1 MSNPLHTL
9 NVAAGAETLPLQ
21 LLRPLDSSNPASTPA
36 RLSGPEQRLSVTPD
50 PDVGDASLLPPSQLL
65 IGKDGVTR
73 SIWPVHLAGW
83 LALGWRLDW
92 PQSPGLSTGPAPG
105 QQADGP
111 SVAPVIKALLGGPF
125 HARAEKPYRAVL
137 QGSGFTPEMGLKIT
151 ASTGETLS
159 PTELTYANATEMAL
173 SLDSRLLQV
182 ACHLTLVAA
191 IGSLA
196 SLPFQVQLLEP
207 ADAPVPATPADLD
220 GMTKAELLA
229 FARKTYGQKLDSSLS
244 KAEVLAAAKALGRD
258 PEAEAAAGS
267 VIALDGAQAGLGQD
281 QDPQP
286 GWLLGDS
293 PEEEEIEA
301 VPGVPTDLLI

>member
-1 MSNPLHTL
+1 MEPTSPPWL
-9 NVAAGAETLPLQ
+9 APEAPESQPEGM
-21 LLRPLDSSNPASTPA
+21 LRIS
-36 RLSGPEQRLSVTPD
+36 
-50 PDVGDASLLPPSQLL
+50 
-65 IGKDGVTR
+65 DGQSFQV
-73 SIWPVHLAGW
+73 IWPVHLAGW

-92 PQSPGLSTGPAPG
+92 PQPAGAGPALP
-105 QQADGP
+105 QEANGP

-137 QGSGFTPEMGLKIT
+137 QGSGFTPDMGLKIT
-151 ASTGETLS
+151 ASTGETIS
-159 PTELTYANATEMAL
+159 PSELTYANATEMGL

-220 GMTKAELLA
+220 SMTKAELLA

-244 KAEVLAAAKALGRD
+244 KAEVLAAAKALGRGPE
-258 PEAEAAAGS
+258 PEAAPES
-267 VIALDGAQAGLGQD
+267 VIALDGAQAGLGREP
-281 QDPQP
+281 DPQP
-286 GWLLGDS
+286 GWLLGDDQEAQE
-293 PEEEEIEA
+293 PE
-301 VPGVPTDLLI
+301 VLPGVPTDLLI

>member
-1 MSNPLHTL
+1 MEPTSPPWLAPE
-9 NVAAGAETLPLQ
+9 VPEGQPEGM
-21 LLRPLDSSNPASTPA
+21 LRIS
-36 RLSGPEQRLSVTPD
+36 
-50 PDVGDASLLPPSQLL
+50 
-65 IGKDGVTR
+65 DGQSFQV
-73 SIWPVHLAGW
+73 IWPVHLAGW

-92 PQSPGLSTGPAPG
+92 PQPAGAGPAPG
-105 QQADGP
+105 QEADCP

-137 QGSGFTPEMGLKIT
+137 QGSGFVPAMTVTIT
-151 ASTGETLS
+151 ASTGELVP
-159 PTELTYANATEMAL
+159 PTDLTYTNATEMGF

-207 ADAPVPATPADLD
+207 ADAPVPASPADLD

-244 KAEVLAAAKALGRD
+244 KAELLAAAKALGRD

-281 QDPQP
+281 PQP
-286 GWLLGDS
+286 GWLLGDQDA
-293 PEEEEIEA
+293 EEPEA

>member
-1 MSNPLHTL
+1 M
-9 NVAAGAETLPLQ
+9 
-21 LLRPLDSSNPASTPA
+21 LRISD
-36 RLSGPEQRLSVTPD
+36 
-50 PDVGDASLLPPSQLL
+50 
-65 IGKDGVTR
+65 GKSFQV
-73 SIWPVHLAGW
+73 IWPVHLAGW

-92 PQSPGLSTGPAPG
+92 PQPAGDSHAPGLEAGGPL
-105 QQADGP
+105 
-111 SVAPVIKALLGGPF
+111 VAPVITALLGGPF

-137 QGSGFTPEMGLKIT
+137 QGSGFSAEMDLKIT
-151 ASTGETLS
+151 ASSGETIS
-159 PTELTYANATEMAL
+159 PTDLTYANATEMAL
-173 SLDSRLLQV
+173 SLDFRLLQV

-207 ADAPVPATPADLD
+207 ADAPTPAAPADLD

-244 KAEVLAAAKALGRD
+244 KAEVLAAAKALGRA

-267 VIALDGAQAGLGQD
+267 VIALDGAQAGQGQNPE
-281 QDPQP
+281 PQP
-286 GWLLGDS
+286 GWLLGDDQEA
-293 PEEEEIEA
+293 EEPEA

>member
-1 MSNPLHTL
+1 M
-9 NVAAGAETLPLQ
+9 
-21 LLRPLDSSNPASTPA
+21 LRIS
-36 RLSGPEQRLSVTPD
+36 
-50 PDVGDASLLPPSQLL
+50 
-65 IGKDGVTR
+65 DGQSFQV
-73 SIWPVHLAGW
+73 IWPVHLSGW

-92 PQSPGLSTGPAPG
+92 PQSPVPG
-105 QQADGP
+105 QEAGGP
-111 SVAPVIKALLGGPF
+111 LMAPVISALLGGPF
-125 HARAEKPYRAVL
+125 HARAGKPYRAVL
-137 QGSGFTPEMGLKIT
+137 QGSGFTPDMTVTIT

-159 PTELTYANATEMAL
+159 PSGLTYADATAMGL

-182 ACHLTLVAA
+182 ACHLTVVAA

-207 ADAPVPATPADLD
+207 VDAPTPAAPVELD

-229 FARKTYGQKLDSSLS
+229 FARRTYGQKLDSSLS
-244 KAEVLAAAKALGRD
+244 KAEVLAAAKALGQEPD
-258 PEAEAAAGS
+258 SGEAPGS

-286 GWLLGDS
+286 GWLLGDGQEAEG
-293 PEEEEIEA
+293 PEA

>member
-1 MSNPLHTL
+1 MEPTSPAWLNPE
-9 NVAAGAETLPLQ
+9 A
-21 LLRPLDSSNPASTPA
+21 
-36 RLSGPEQRLSVTPD
+36 PD
-50 PDVGDASLLPPSQLL
+50 PQPEGMLRIS
-65 IGKDGVTR
+65 DGHSFQV
-73 SIWPVHLAGW
+73 IWPVHLAGW

-92 PQSPGLSTGPAPG
+92 PQPAGAGPAPG
-105 QQADGP
+105 QEADGP

-151 ASTGETLS
+151 ASTGEVLPLS
-159 PTELTYANATEMAL
+159 DLSFVNATEMGF

-258 PEAEAAAGS
+258 PEVEAAAGR
-267 VIALDGAQAGLGQD
+267 VIALDGAWAMTRTPSRAGCWGMTRKLRSLRRCRGCRR
-281 QDPQP
+281 
-286 GWLLGDS
+286 
-293 PEEEEIEA
+293 
-301 VPGVPTDLLI
+301 TC

>member
-1 MSNPLHTL
+1 MEATSPPWL
-9 NVAAGAETLPLQ
+9 APEAPEAQPEGM
-21 LLRPLDSSNPASTPA
+21 LRIS
-36 RLSGPEQRLSVTPD
+36 
-50 PDVGDASLLPPSQLL
+50 
-65 IGKDGVTR
+65 DGHSFQV
-73 SIWPVHLAGW
+73 IWPVHLAGW

-92 PQSPGLSTGPAPG
+92 PQAQGPAPG
-105 QQADGP
+105 LEAAGP
-111 SVAPVIKALLGGPF
+111 LVAPVITALLGGPF
-125 HARAEKPYRAVL
+125 HALAEKPYRAVL
-137 QGSGFTPEMGLKIT
+137 QGSGFSPDMGLKIT
-151 ASTGETLS
+151 ASSGETIS
-159 PTELTYANATEMAL
+159 PTDLTYANATEMGL

-244 KAEVLAAAKALGRD
+244 KAEVLAAAKALGRG
-258 PEAEAAAGS
+258 PEPEAAAGS
-267 VIALDGAQAGLGQD
+267 VISLDGAQAGLGREPE
-281 QDPQP
+281 PQP

-293 PEEEEIEA
+293 PEEEEPET

>member
-1 MSNPLHTL
+1 MEPTSPSWL
-9 NVAAGAETLPLQ
+9 APEAPEAQPEGM
-21 LLRPLDSSNPASTPA
+21 LRISD
-36 RLSGPEQRLSVTPD
+36 
-50 PDVGDASLLPPSQLL
+50 
-65 IGKDGVTR
+65 GKTFQV
-73 SIWPVHLAGW
+73 IWPVHLAGW
-83 LALGWRLDW
+83 LALGWQLDW
-92 PQSPGLSTGPAPG
+92 PQAAGAGPGPG
-105 QQADGP
+105 QEAGIP
-111 SVAPVIKALLGGPF
+111 LVVPVITALLGGPF
-125 HARAEKPYRAVL
+125 HARADKPYRAVL
-137 QGSGFTPEMGLKIT
+137 QGSGFTPDLSLKIT
-151 ASTGETLS
+151 ASTGEVLPLS
-159 PTELTYANATEMAL
+159 DLSFVNATEMGL

-220 GMTKAELLA
+220 SMTKAELLA

-258 PEAEAAAGS
+258 PEAEAAPES
-267 VIALDGAQAGLGQD
+267 VIALDGAQAGQG

-293 PEEEEIEA
+293 PKEEEPEV